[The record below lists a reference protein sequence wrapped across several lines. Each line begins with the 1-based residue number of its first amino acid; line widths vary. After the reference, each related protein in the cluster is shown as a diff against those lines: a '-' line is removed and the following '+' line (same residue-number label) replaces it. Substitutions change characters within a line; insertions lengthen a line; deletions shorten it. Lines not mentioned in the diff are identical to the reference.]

1 MTEGECVYRQHF
13 YQQIYAERRRLG
25 ATYEEMRETI
35 AYRYGMPVPGRQ
47 QRGLSMLAA
56 WELVDFVCW
65 LRLVPTPGWMIDD

>member
-1 MTEGECVYRQHF
+1 MTEGQCVDRQQF

-47 QRGLSMLAA
+47 QQCLAMLAA
-56 WELVDFVCW
+56 WELVDFLCW
-65 LRLVPTPGWMIDD
+65 LRLIPTPECMDD